1 MVSRMSEIRYPMKMV
16 AQRTGLSAHVL
27 RVWERRYEAVTPDRT
42 GTNRRLYSEEEVR
55 RLELMAA
62 LTRGG
67 HSISQIA
74 KQSTEA
80 LEEMARELPEPVTES
95 QNARQSTNGHGDG
108 NGNGNGRSP
117 IDRFLDQAWVAVE
130 RMDGAGLEAVL
141 NSATSEIGG
150 SSMIEKVIVPLVAR
164 IGEGWDEG
172 EISVAQERVAST
184 VIQEVL
190 LLAGRPH
197 SETRGAPTLVV
208 ATPTGQL
215 HELGAALV
223 VCIARRRGW
232 RVTYLG
238 ASIPAEEIAHT
249 VTVKEAPAVA
259 LSIVYPSDDP
269 GMGAELRRLRQLLP
283 ECCSIL
289 AGGRASGAY
298 YAALE
303 EIGAK
308 QFASLKGLKD
318 WLDAEREQRE
328 PSPSTSR
335 EPSGRQ
341 SQA

>member
-1 MVSRMSEIRYPMKMV
+1 MSEVRYPMKMV

-42 GTNRRLYSEEEVR
+42 GTNRRLYSEDEVR

-80 LEEMARELPEPVTES
+80 LEEMARELPEPVIES
-95 QNARQSTNGHGDG
+95 QNDRQNANGDG
-108 NGNGNGRSP
+108 NGNGRSLV
-117 IDRFLDQAWVAVE
+117 DRFLEQAWTAVVK
-130 RMDGAGLEAVL
+130 MDGTGLEAVL

-150 SSMIEKVIVPLVAR
+150 SSMIEKVIVPLVAK
-164 IGEGWDEG
+164 IGESWDDG

-269 GMGAELRRLRQLLP
+269 GMGAELSRLRQLLP
-283 ECCSIL
+283 EGCSIL

-298 YAALE
+298 HASLE

-318 WLDAEREQRE
+318 WLDAERKQRE
-328 PSPSTSR
+328 PGPSS
-335 EPSGRQ
+335 EASGRQ